1 MQITNVYVD
10 LQCKPFNCEQIL
22 DSFVSAACYCI
33 ATYDVWAPYV
43 PFLPHTFPF
52 RIAYKDQQQRD
63 SQDGINI
70 IEERLQ
76 WTEKKVAL

>member
-33 ATYDVWAPYV
+33 ATYDV
-43 PFLPHTFPF
+43 
-52 RIAYKDQQQRD
+52 
-63 SQDGINI
+63 
-70 IEERLQ
+70 
-76 WTEKKVAL
+76 